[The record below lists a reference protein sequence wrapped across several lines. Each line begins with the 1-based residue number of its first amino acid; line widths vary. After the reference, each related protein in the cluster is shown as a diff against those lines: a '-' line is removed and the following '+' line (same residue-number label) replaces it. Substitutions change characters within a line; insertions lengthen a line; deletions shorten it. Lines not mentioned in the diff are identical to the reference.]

1 MTFTGLAIAYLL
13 ICTALGLWRA
23 RPGSNVLLCA
33 VLAAAMVCVQLALLL
48 RL

>member
-1 MTFTGLAIAYLL
+1 MTFTGLAIVYLVV
-13 ICTALGLWRA
+13 CTVLGLR
-23 RPGSNVLLCA
+23 RTRLGSNALLSA